1 MKIPGRSVDSLSVR
15 RQSQVQSG
23 HVTEEEE
30 DEEEEE
36 EVDIFISDQDIKE
49 EGPITS
55 MQKARPNPIIRNTI
69 FNPERIEAA
78 ISMRLFL

>member
-30 DEEEEE
+30 DEEEE